1 MSDTLNTQ
9 KRALPD
15 WVDLPMA
22 VGATLT
28 VAFYVIINREFPA
41 DSIIHRYTTQHLVEY
56 VVVAFFIWGIVD
68 VVFKLCGFPLEM
80 VALRQPGLPERSGK
94 EPVAQ
99 ARVLGADLHSRP
111 KWFLDSR
118 FGQRLAKSLNYL
130 QSKESA
136 DGFHDYVR
144 YLATQDEE
152 KTHNNYAL
160 VRFICWVA
168 PVLGILGTVI
178 HFGSAFG
185 GLSVD
190 EIGDNL
196 SKVVGEIGTA
206 FNTTTV
212 ALAAAITMMFS
223 LFMCE
228 KIERGIIHSIT
239 RRVDLELLNRFEVVD
254 ESITPFL
261 HAVQTGN
268 QATLKALDN
277 HLDKQLQIWAA
288 AFQRVQVES
297 EKRLQSHAQAW
308 EQSLTKVHSQFEQSD
323 SQREQKLLRLLT
335 DLQQQRKEQQTQGQ
349 GMLSQMAGLQN
360 HFAQLVEALSGL
372 NRGEGEL
379 VKLQQILAQ
388 NLQALREAGQLDQAL
403 HGMTAAIHLLTARH
417 GLEPAS
423 KVNRAA

>member
-1 MSDTLNTQ
+1 MSASQ
-9 KRALPD
+9 SKKRALPE
-15 WVDLPMA
+15 WFDLPMA
-22 VGATLT
+22 VAALLT
-28 VAFYVIINREFPA
+28 VAFYIVVFREVPKG
-41 DSIIHRYTTQHLVEY
+41 SIIHRYTTEHIVEY

-80 VALRQPGLPERSGK
+80 LALRQPNLRERTGK
-94 EPVAQ
+94 ESVSEAKTLNAQ
-99 ARVLGADLHSRP
+99 LQSRP

-118 FGQRLAKSLNYL
+118 YGQRLSKAFHYVLA
-130 QSKESA
+130 KESA
-136 DGFHDYVR
+136 DGFHDYLR
-144 YLATQDEE
+144 YLATEDEE
-152 KTHNNYAL
+152 KTHSNYAL

-196 SKVVGEIGTA
+196 AKVVGEIGTA
-206 FNTTTV
+206 FNTTTI

-228 KIERGIIHSIT
+228 KIERGLIHSIN
-239 RRVDLELLNRFEVVD
+239 RRIDLELLNRFEVVD

-261 HAVQTGN
+261 QAVQTGN
-268 QATLKALDN
+268 QATIKSLDA
-277 HLDKQLQIWAA
+277 HLEKQLQIWAA

-297 EKRLQSHAQAW
+297 EKRLHTHAQTW
-308 EQSLTKVHSQFEQSD
+308 EQSLAKVHSQFEQSD
-323 SQREQKLLRLLT
+323 AQREQKLLRLLSEV
-335 DLQQQRKEQQTQGQ
+335 QQQRSEQKTEGE
-349 GMLSQMAGLQN
+349 GMLTQLAGLQN
-360 HFAQLVEALSGL
+360 NFAKLVEALTAL

-388 NLQALREAGQLDQAL
+388 NLQSVREAGQLDQAL
-403 HGMTAAIHLLTARH
+403 HGLSAAIHLLTARH
-417 GLEPAS
+417 GLEPQTKTS
-423 KVNRAA
+423 RAA

>member
-1 MSDTLNTQ
+1 MSNTQTKQ

-22 VGATLT
+22 VAAFLT
-28 VAFYVIINREFPA
+28 VSFYVIVNREFPPG
-41 DSIIHRYTTQHLVEY
+41 SIIHRYTTEHIVEY

-68 VVFKLCGFPLEM
+68 VVFKLCSFPLEM
-80 VALRQPGLPERSGK
+80 LALRQPSLPERSGK
-94 EPVAQ
+94 EPVSNSKILNAK
-99 ARVLGADLHSRP
+99 VHSRP

-118 FGQRLAKSLNYL
+118 YGQRLTKALQYL
-130 QSKESA
+130 QAKESA
-136 DGFHDYVR
+136 DGFHDYLR

-152 KTHNNYAL
+152 KTHTNYGL

-228 KIERGIIHSIT
+228 KIERGIIHSIS
-239 RRVDLELLNRFEVVD
+239 RRIDLELLNRFEVVD

-261 HAVQTGN
+261 QAVQAGS
-268 QATLKALDN
+268 QGTLKALDG
-277 HLDKQLQIWAA
+277 HLDKQLQIWSA
-288 AFQRVQVES
+288 AFQRVQQES
-297 EKRLQSHAQAW
+297 EKRLHSHAQVW
-308 EQSLTKVHSQFEQSD
+308 EQSLAKVHGHFEQSD
-323 SQREQKLLRLLT
+323 TQREQKLLRLLT
-335 DLQQQRKEQQTQGQ
+335 ELQQQRNEQKTQGQ
-349 GMLSQMAGLQN
+349 DMLTQMAGLQS
-360 HFAQLVEALSGL
+360 HFAKLVETLSSL

-379 VKLQQILAQ
+379 VKLQQTLSQ
-388 NLQALREAGQLDQAL
+388 NLQGVRESGQLDQAL
-403 HGMTAAIHLLTARH
+403 HGLTAAIHLLTARH
-417 GLEPAS
+417 GLEPAP
-423 KVNRAA
+423 KVSRAA

>member
-1 MSDTLNTQ
+1 MPIC
-9 KRALPD
+9 RAAPN
-15 WVDLPMA
+15 
-22 VGATLT
+22 G
-28 VAFYVIINREFPA
+28 F
-41 DSIIHRYTTQHLVEY
+41 SIHASANGLV
-56 VVVAFFIWGIVD
+56 
-68 VVFKLCGFPLEM
+68 
-80 VALRQPGLPERSGK
+80 
-94 EPVAQ
+94 
-99 ARVLGADLHSRP
+99 
-111 KWFLDSR
+111 
-118 FGQRLAKSLNYL
+118 KSLSYL

-228 KIERGIIHSIT
+228 KIERGIIHSIS

-277 HLDKQLQIWAA
+277 HLDKQLQIWAT

-308 EQSLTKVHSQFEQSD
+308 EQSLTKVHTQFEQSD

-349 GMLSQMAGLQN
+349 GMLTQMASLQN

-379 VKLQQILAQ
+379 VKLQQILMQ

-417 GLEPAS
+417 GLESPSKPAA
-423 KVNRAA
+423 RAA

>member
-1 MSDTLNTQ
+1 MTNTQTSQ
-9 KRALPD
+9 KRALPE

-22 VGATLT
+22 VAALLT
-28 VAFYVIINREFPA
+28 VAFYIIIYREVPK
-41 DSIIHRYTTQHLVEY
+41 DSIIHRYTTEHVVEY

-80 VALRQPGLPERSGK
+80 LALRQPSLPDRSGK
-94 EPVAQ
+94 EPVSKSKI
-99 ARVLGADLHSRP
+99 LIADLNSRP

-118 FGQRLAKSLNYL
+118 FGQRIVKALNYL
-130 QSKESA
+130 QAKESA
-136 DGFHDYVR
+136 DGFHDYLR

-152 KTHNNYAL
+152 KTHTNYGL

-196 SKVVGEIGTA
+196 GKVVGEIGTA

-239 RRVDLELLNRFEVVD
+239 RRVDLDLLNRFEVVD

-261 HAVQTGN
+261 HAVQSGN
-268 QATLKALDN
+268 QATIKALDT
-277 HLDKQLQIWAA
+277 HLEKQLQIWSAT
-288 AFQRVQVES
+288 FQRVQQES
-297 EKRLQSHAQAW
+297 EKRLQTHAQVW
-308 EQSLTKVHSQFEQSD
+308 EQSLTKVHTVFEQSD
-323 SQREQKLLRLLT
+323 AQREQKLLRLLT
-335 DLQQQRKEQQTQGQ
+335 DMQQQRNEQKTQGQ
-349 GMLSQMAGLQN
+349 GMLTQMAGLQTQ
-360 HFAQLVEALSGL
+360 FAKLVETLSNL

-379 VKLQQILAQ
+379 VKLQQTLTQ
-388 NLQALREAGQLDQAL
+388 NLQGLREAGQLDQAL

-417 GLEPAS
+417 GLEPTPKTS
-423 KVNRAA
+423 RAA

>member
-1 MSDTLNTQ
+1 MSDTQSTNR
-9 KRALPD
+9 RALPD

-22 VGATLT
+22 VAAFLT
-28 VAFYVIINREFPA
+28 VSFYVIVNRQFPA
-41 DSIIHRYTTQHLVEY
+41 GSLIHRYTTEHIVEY
-56 VVVAFFIWGIVD
+56 VVVTFFIWGIVD
-68 VVFKLCGFPLEM
+68 VVFKLCGFPLELL
-80 VALRQPGLPERSGK
+80 ALRQPGLPERSGK
-94 EPVAQ
+94 EPVSKSKI
-99 ARVLGADLHSRP
+99 LSADLQARP

-118 FGQRLAKSLNYL
+118 YGQRLVKALSYL
-130 QSKESA
+130 QAKESA
-136 DGFHDYVR
+136 DGFHDYLR

-152 KTHNNYAL
+152 KTHGNYGL

-196 SKVVGEIGTA
+196 AKVVGEIGTA

-223 LFMCE
+223 LFMGE
-228 KIERGIIHSIT
+228 RIERGIILSIT

-261 HAVQTGN
+261 QAVQSGS
-268 QATLKALDN
+268 QATLKALDA
-277 HLDKQLQIWAA
+277 HLEKQLQIWAT
-288 AFQRVQVES
+288 AFQRVQQES
-297 EKRLQSHAQAW
+297 EKRLQSHAQVW
-308 EQSLTKVHSQFEQSD
+308 EQSLTKVHTLFEHSD

-335 DLQQQRKEQQTQGQ
+335 DMQQQRAEQKSQGQ
-349 GMLSQMAGLQN
+349 GMLNQMAGLQSN
-360 HFAQLVEALSGL
+360 FAQLVEALAGL

-379 VKLQQILAQ
+379 VKLQQTLAQ
-388 NLQALREAGQLDQAL
+388 NLQGLRETGQLDQAL
-403 HGMTAAIHLLTARH
+403 HGLTAAIHLLTARH
-417 GLEPAS
+417 GLEPAPKAS
-423 KVNRAA
+423 RAA